1 MLPSHFK
8 NPFIDSE
15 DRYRTVEIFAKLT
28 LNDLVIVP
36 FQNIAIRV
44 PDPKDPWSKIS
55 KVRILEADTRFPGI
69 IYKSHLDPLNQTK
82 KEYCVFDGTH
92 RLLKMKYE
100 GKTSSLFYILKPNAF
115 DGLVGFNK
123 FTTGRTTACNSCEE

>member
-1 MLPSHFK
+1 MIPSHFK

-15 DRYRTVEIFAKLT
+15 RGYRTVEIFARLT

-36 FQNIAIRV
+36 FKNIAIRR

-69 IYKSHLDPLNQTK
+69 IYKSNFDPLSQTK

-92 RLLKMKYE
+92 RLLKMISE
-100 GKTSSLFYILKPNAF
+100 GKTSSLFFILKPDVF
-115 DGLVGFNK
+115 EGLESFNR
-123 FTTGRTTACNSCEE
+123 FTSGRTTGCNSCEE